1 MKLSIITINYNN
13 AEGLRKTLASVASQ
27 TFRDF
32 EHIIVDGG
40 STDGS
45 VEIIEAYAS
54 DVARSMSSCV
64 PTGGDGC
71 YAAVYGKDSTPAEG
85 AQPFAQ
91 QDTTS
96 PKATQP
102 HKVRWLSET
111 DSGIYNAMNKGIKMA
126 NGEYLLF
133 LNSGDYLVDADTLS
147 KVFQIAKDNIDVIYG
162 DIKVVY
168 NNQEIIKESPDVVTF
183 QYLYS
188 NAIFH
193 SGGSF
198 IKKSLFVSYGLYD
211 ENLRIVSDWKFF
223 VEIFILKNVSYQ
235 HINLILSVF
244 DLCGISTE
252 NQELMMK
259 ERMLVLRDLFPERI
273 LLDYEKFSSSSIKP
287 LTDYSKKELLKT
299 LLHKIFRN

>member
-1 MKLSIITINYNN
+1 MKLSIITITYNN
-13 AEGLRKTLASVASQ
+13 AEGLHRTIQSVQSQ

-45 VEIIEAYAS
+45 VEVIREYEQSLAS
-54 DVARSMSSCV
+54 RL
-64 PTGGDGC
+64 
-71 YAAVYGKDSTPAEG
+71 
-85 AQPFAQ
+85 
-91 QDTTS
+91 S
-96 PKATQP
+96 PLASNLK
-102 HKVRWLSET
+102 WLSEP

-198 IKKSLFVSYGLYD
+198 IKKTLFDSYGLYD

-244 DLCGISTE
+244 DLYGISTE

>member
-13 AEGLRKTLASVASQ
+13 AEGLRKTLASVAAQ

-40 STDGS
+40 STDES
-45 VEIIEAYAS
+45 VEIIRQYADNEAIRPENSKADNLALSPYHLIT
-54 DVARSMSSCV
+54 SS
-64 PTGGDGC
+64 PII
-71 YAAVYGKDSTPAEG
+71 
-85 AQPFAQ
+85 
-91 QDTTS
+91 
-96 PKATQP
+96 
-102 HKVRWLSET
+102 WISEP

-126 NGEYLLF
+126 SGEYLLF
-133 LNSGDYLVDADTLS
+133 LNSGDYLVGADTLS

-198 IKKSLFVSYGLYD
+198 IKKTLFDSSGVYD

-299 LLHKIFRN
+299 LFHKIFRN

>member
-1 MKLSIITINYNN
+1 MKLSIITITYNN
-13 AEGLRKTLASVASQ
+13 AEGLHRTIQSVQSQ

-45 VEIIEAYAS
+45 VEVIREYEQSLAS
-54 DVARSMSSCV
+54 RL
-64 PTGGDGC
+64 
-71 YAAVYGKDSTPAEG
+71 
-85 AQPFAQ
+85 
-91 QDTTS
+91 S
-96 PKATQP
+96 PLASNLK
-102 HKVRWLSET
+102 WLSEP
-111 DSGIYNAMNKGIKMA
+111 DSGIYNAMNKGIEIALGRRVVNAFNRSELVEDKNKGIKMA

-133 LNSGDYLVDADTLS
+133 LNSGDCLVDEDVLS
-147 KVFQIAKDNIDVIYG
+147 NVFQIAKDNIDVIYG

-198 IKKSLFVSYGLYD
+198 IKKTLFDSYGLYD

-287 LTDYSKKELLKT
+287 LTDYSKKELFKT